1 MPPYHPKK
9 HHGIFFFLLWLTM
22 DNREQGGRPSPMPS
36 SFPLPP
42 RQPLVARTWLC
53 LGLVWGPRGAQR
65 GLALFT
71 ALCETV

>member
-9 HHGIFFFLLWLTM
+9 HHGIFFFLRWLTM
-22 DNREQGGRPSPMPS
+22 DNREQGGRPPTPS

-53 LGLVWGPRGAQR
+53 LGLVWGPRGAQW